1 MVVRAGAGPKL
12 MMACVWRCSVL
23 RCFFPSDWGV
33 MREYWLRA
41 RLRQRTAAYYGFLS
55 ASANTQGGDETKPLV
70 GSRDATAY

>member
-1 MVVRAGAGPKL
+1 
-12 MMACVWRCSVL
+12 MAARVARCSVL

-55 ASANTQGGDETKPLV
+55 AAANTQGGDDETKPLV
-70 GSRDATAY
+70 GSHRDATAY